1 MNAKKSTIKEMLKK
15 DGTTVYKKR
24 VYLGTDSL
32 TGDSRYTTITC
43 SKKSDIKKIERQK
56 INEFEANGKTTLRKV
71 NVFKNFEELA
81 LDWFEIYKTGVA
93 ENTAETMRSSFNVYI
108 LPALGKYKLE
118 KITTPLIQSIINNWV
133 QNTNV
138 AVKGKRARPTGS
150 AKNVKLN
157 LGTIRRILQHGFS
170 LGVIKDNPALM
181 VSVGNLK
188 EEPSETLKYFDA
200 DNLKKF
206 FSYLKGLPDV
216 YRNRWDTTFYM
227 FLIATGLRV
236 NEALALT
243 WDDFDFD
250 KRIVSIRKTMT
261 RKVHLQEKTKS
272 QSSMREIPLDEITL
286 TMMLAFKNRTTA
298 EFMGKNIY
306 NVEVVFPSNVG
317 SHRAR
322 ANCMKRLKMHYKNA
336 EVPDIGFHG
345 FRHTQSSVLLN
356 AGADY
361 KEIQHRLGH
370 SSIKITLDT
379 YSHLAPD
386 KAKETALIGQE
397 SLKELGFGS

>member
-1 MNAKKSTIKEMLKK
+1 MSDIKETKKK
-15 DGTTVYKKR
+15 DGTIVYKKR

-32 TGDSRYTTITC
+32 AGVGRYTTISA
-43 SKKSDIKKIERQK
+43 SKKSDIKNLERQK

-71 NVFKNFEELA
+71 NKFKNFEELA
-81 LDWFEIYKTGVA
+81 LDWFAGYKIAVT
-93 ENTAETMRSSFNVYI
+93 ENSAETMWSSFNVYI

-118 KITTPLIQSIINNWV
+118 KINTPLIQSIINSWV
-133 QNTNV
+133 QSTNV

-150 AKNVKLN
+150 AKNVKLH
-157 LGTIRRILQHGFS
+157 LGTIRRILQHGFE
-170 LGVIKDNPALM
+170 LGVIKDNPAKM
-181 VSVGNLK
+181 ASVGKVK
-188 EEPSETLKYFDA
+188 EEPSEALKYFDSG
-200 DNLKKF
+200 NLKKF
-206 FSYLKGLPDV
+206 FSYLNSLPDT
-216 YRNRWDTTFYM
+216 YGNRWDTTLYM
-227 FLIATGLRV
+227 FLIATGVRV

-243 WDDFDFD
+243 WDDFDFE
-250 KRIVSIRKTMT
+250 KGSVTIRKTLT

-298 EFMGKNIY
+298 LFMKKGIY

-317 SHRAR
+317 GLRAR
-322 ANCMKRLKMHYKNA
+322 SNCMTRLKKHYKKA
-336 EVPDIGFHG
+336 GVPDIGFHG
-345 FRHTQSSVLLN
+345 FRHTQSSILLN

-386 KAKETALIGQE
+386 KARETARISQE

>member
-1 MNAKKSTIKEMLKK
+1 MNTKKSTIKEVQKK

-24 VYLGTDSL
+24 VYLGTDSV
-32 TGDSRYTTITC
+32 TGASRYTTITT
-43 SKKSDIKKIERQK
+43 SKKSKLKTIERQK
-56 INEFEANGKTTLRKV
+56 VNEFEANGKTTLRKV
-71 NVFKNFEELA
+71 NKFKNFGELA
-81 LDWFEIYKTGVA
+81 LDWFEGYRTAVT
-93 ENTAETMRSSFNVYI
+93 ENSAETMWSSFNVYI

-118 KITTPLIQSIINNWV
+118 KITTPLIQSIINKWV

-138 AVKGKRARPTGS
+138 AVKGKRSRPTGY

-157 LGTIRRILQHGFS
+157 LGTIRRILQHGFE

-181 VSVGNLK
+181 VSVGKLK
-188 EEPSETLKYFDA
+188 EEPSDTLKYFDA

-206 FSYLKGLPDV
+206 FFYLNSLADV
-216 YRNRWDTTFYM
+216 YVNRWDTTLYM

-250 KRIVSIRKTMT
+250 KGIVSIRKTMT
-261 RKVHLQEKTKS
+261 RKVNLQEKTKS

-286 TMMLAFKNRTTA
+286 AMMLAFKNRTTT

-306 NVEVVFPSNVG
+306 NIEVVFPSNVG
-317 SHRAR
+317 GHRAR
-322 ANCMKRLKMHYKNA
+322 ANCMKRLKKHYQNA
-336 EVPDIGFHG
+336 GVPDIGFHG
-345 FRHTQSSVLLN
+345 FRHTQSSILLN

-386 KAKETALIGQE
+386 KAKETARIGQE
-397 SLKELGFGS
+397 SLKKLGFGS

>member
-1 MNAKKSTIKEMLKK
+1 MSDIKETKKK
-15 DGTTVYKKR
+15 DGTIVYKKR

-32 TGDSRYTTITC
+32 AGVGRYTTISA
-43 SKKSDIKKIERQK
+43 SKKSEIKNLERQK
-56 INEFEANGKTTLRKV
+56 INEFEVNGKTTLRKV

-81 LDWFEIYKTGVA
+81 LDWFEVYKTGVA
-93 ENTAETMRSSFNVYI
+93 ENTAETMWSSFNVYI

-118 KITTPLIQSIINNWV
+118 KITTPLIQTIINSWV
-133 QNTNV
+133 QKTNV

-150 AKNVKLN
+150 AKNVKLH
-157 LGTIRRILQHGFS
+157 LGTIRRILQHGFE
-170 LGVIKDNPALM
+170 LGVIKDNPAKM
-181 VSVGNLK
+181 VSVGKVK
-188 EEPSETLKYFDA
+188 EEPSEALKYFDSG
-200 DNLKKF
+200 NLKKF
-206 FSYLKGLPDV
+206 FSYLNSLPDI
-216 YRNRWDTTFYM
+216 YGNRWDTTLYM
-227 FLIATGLRV
+227 FLIATGVRV

-250 KRIVSIRKTMT
+250 KGSVTIRKTLT
-261 RKVHLQEKTKS
+261 RKVQLQEKTKS

-298 EFMGKNIY
+298 LFMKKGIY

-317 SHRAR
+317 GLRAR
-322 ANCMKRLKMHYKNA
+322 SNCMTRLKKHYKNA
-336 EVPDIGFHG
+336 GVPDIGFHG

-386 KAKETALIGQE
+386 KARETARISQE

>member
-1 MNAKKSTIKEMLKK
+1 MSDIKETKKK
-15 DGTTVYKKR
+15 DGTIVYKKR

-32 TGDSRYTTITC
+32 AGVGRYTTISS
-43 SKKSDIKKIERQK
+43 SKKSNIKNLERQK
-56 INEFEANGKTTLRKV
+56 INEFEVNGKTTLRKV

-81 LDWFEIYKTGVA
+81 LDWFEVYKTGVS
-93 ENTAETMRSSFNVYI
+93 ENTAETMWSSFNVYI

-118 KITTPLIQSIINNWV
+118 KITTPLIQSIINSWV

-150 AKNVKLN
+150 AKNVKLH
-157 LGTIRRILQHGFS
+157 LGTIRRILQHGFE
-170 LGVIKDNPALM
+170 LGVIKDNPAKM
-181 VSVGNLK
+181 VSVGKVK
-188 EEPSETLKYFDA
+188 EEPSEALKYFDA
-200 DNLKKF
+200 GNLKKF
-206 FSYLKGLPDV
+206 FSYLNSLPDT
-216 YRNRWDTTFYM
+216 YSNRWDTVFYM
-227 FLIATGLRV
+227 FLIVTGTRV

-243 WDDFDFD
+243 WEDFDFE
-250 KRIVSIRKTMT
+250 KGIVTIRKTLT
-261 RKVHLQEKTKS
+261 RKVHLQDKTKS
-272 QSSMREIPLDEITL
+272 QSSMRKISLDETTL
-286 TMMLAFKNRTTA
+286 NMMLAFKNRTTA
-298 EFMGKNIY
+298 LLMKKGIY

-317 SHRAR
+317 GFRAR
-322 ANCMKRLKMHYKNA
+322 SNCMTRLKKHYKNA
-336 EVPDIGFHG
+336 GVPDIGFHG
-345 FRHTQSSVLLN
+345 FRHTQSSILLN

-386 KAKETALIGQE
+386 KARETARIGQE